1 MEVRKGTPA
10 DKHTLQD
17 LILHRVHE
25 ILLIASAYDA
35 FVMEEDGGLTEQV
48 LHEYM
53 GMSFGNAP
61 RIWRA
66 ETAAEAMQMLKETQF
81 DLVLVM
87 MRISDTDPKSI
98 ATQIKNFNNSIPIIL
113 LAFDE
118 SELKQLPD
126 NLLGTSIDQVFIW
139 SGNANVFIAIV
150 KQLEDKL
157 NIERDVQI
165 GDVRC
170 IILIEDRPRFYSTIL
185 PLIYKEITRNIKRLM
200 DKSLNDAER
209 LLHMRA
215 RPKILLATTYE
226 EAQEYFNKYQR
237 NTLGIISDIRFPKN
251 GIHDHEAGQSF
262 VRWARSKD
270 PSIPILL
277 QSTHKINAQLA
288 KELNVNFV
296 HKKSKTLLQELRDF
310 IISNFG
316 FGDFIFQTPDGKVI
330 DHVTDLKGLKNAIES
345 IPYESLEFHA
355 GNHHF
360 SNWLAARGEF
370 ILASKIR
377 PLNFRDSTDSLKHRK
392 LLIELIDESIILK
405 KELHVVEFDPA
416 NFDPNKNFMRIC
428 PGSLGGKA
436 RGIAFSN
443 SLLSE
448 SNLENEFPNVTIRV
462 PKSYVIATAEY
473 DTFMRDNNIWKKAVK
488 AKTNKKIDTL
498 FQKAKLSQS
507 ILNAL
512 QAIISEIKHPIAVR
526 SSSLLEDSQ
535 YQPLSG
541 AYATYMLPNSDSNS
555 SVRLKELC
563 SAVKRVYAS
572 MFHKEAIAL
581 IDSSVHSLEQEKM
594 AVIIMELIGQSIN
607 NRFYPTFSGTTQ
619 SFNYYPVS
627 YMKREEGVAY
637 VAMGLGRTVAEGE
650 KSLRFSPKYPAILP
664 QYFSIKST
672 LANSQNSFYALNL
685 TKNVKTLLNG
695 EMENLDLYD
704 LQVAENDSVLSWVG
718 SVVSYEDNVLRNSLK
733 HKGTRVITFAP
744 VLKFGLFPL
753 AEILNSLLE
762 IGKRALGCEVEIEFA
777 VNLFKDKNQKPEFC
791 ILQIKPMVLGVS
803 EDLTHHIEL
812 TKENVF
818 CHSSLTLG
826 NGQFNN
832 IRDIIFVDP
841 NKFKSSQSKE
851 IAKEIETLTTQIN
864 SKNPYILVGPGRW
877 GTADPW
883 LGIPVKWQQI
893 SGAKIIVE
901 VGLPEFPVDPSF
913 GSHFFQ
919 NVTSMR
925 LGYFTVNHKT
935 KEDFVDTDW
944 LKDQQIIQ
952 ELKFTQWIH
961 TEEPLSVIINGHS
974 GEGHI
979 LKPIP
984 KLPESMDE
992 HETTGI

>member
-1 MEVRKGTPA
+1 
-10 DKHTLQD
+10 
-17 LILHRVHE
+17 
-25 ILLIASAYDA
+25 
-35 FVMEEDGGLTEQV
+35 
-48 LHEYM
+48 
-53 GMSFGNAP
+53 
-61 RIWRA
+61 
-66 ETAAEAMQMLKETQF
+66 
-81 DLVLVM
+81 
-87 MRISDTDPKSI
+87 
-98 ATQIKNFNNSIPIIL
+98 
-113 LAFDE
+113 
-118 SELKQLPD
+118 
-126 NLLGTSIDQVFIW
+126 
-139 SGNANVFIAIV
+139 
-150 KQLEDKL
+150 
-157 NIERDVQI
+157 
-165 GDVRC
+165 
-170 IILIEDRPRFYSTIL
+170 
-185 PLIYKEITRNIKRLM
+185 M
-200 DKSLNDAER
+200 DKSLNDTER

-226 EAQEYFNKYQR
+226 EAQEYFSRYQR

-270 PSIPILL
+270 PSVPILL
-277 QSTHKINAQLA
+277 QSTYKINAQLA

-296 HKKSKTLLQELRDF
+296 HKNSKTLLQELSDF

-316 FGDFIFQTPDGKVI
+316 FGDFIFKTPDGKVI

-377 PLNFRDSTDSLKHRK
+377 PLNFRDSADSLKHRK

-405 KELHVVEFDPA
+405 KELHVVEFEPA

-473 DTFMRDNNIWKKAVK
+473 DTFMRDNNIWKKAVNT
-488 AKTNKKIDTL
+488 KTNKKIDTL

-581 IDSSVHSLEQEKM
+581 IDFSVHSLEQEKM

-637 VAMGLGRTVAEGE
+637 IAMGLGRTVAEGE

-672 LANSQNSFYALNL
+672 LANSQNSFYALDL

-733 HKGTRVITFAP
+733 HKGTRVITFAS

-791 ILQIKPMVLGVS
+791 ILQIKPMVSGVS

-832 IRDIIFVDP
+832 IRDIIYVDP
-841 NKFKSSQSKE
+841 NKFKSFQSKE
-851 IAKEIETLTTQIN
+851 IAKEIETLTAQIN

-935 KEDFVDTDW
+935 KEDFMDTDW

-984 KLPESMDE
+984 KLPDSMDE